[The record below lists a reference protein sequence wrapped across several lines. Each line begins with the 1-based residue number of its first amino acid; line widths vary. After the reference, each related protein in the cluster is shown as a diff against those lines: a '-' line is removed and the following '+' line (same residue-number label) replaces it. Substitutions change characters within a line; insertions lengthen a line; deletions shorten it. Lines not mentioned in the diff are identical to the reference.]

1 MKITKDNYYL
11 ISDIFKIKG
20 IGAEGKARK
29 LMFLLRP
36 MSEWFK

>member
-1 MKITKDNYYL
+1 MIITKDNYYL
-11 ISDIFKIKG
+11 ISDIFKQKG
-20 IGAEGKARK
+20 IDAEGKARS